1 MRKKNPKKEG
11 RISVIRLFH
20 LYLLVAIGIF
30 LHQHGSVCAQSAA
43 PLSLESYI
51 TLAKRQNPQ
60 VRISNAAVQSSMAN
74 QSSALSKLLP
84 HVDANAQAG
93 YSQAQRQIPSAST
106 GGDYSAGIS
115 ANQLIFDFGKS
126 WLSNSASSKS
136 VDAARYDEQDVQQTV
151 VLNATAAYFNYL
163 KAQMLFAVAQDALS
177 QASAH
182 LEQARALFETGKQAR
197 FTVTK
202 AEVDV
207 ANATVSVITAKNGVR
222 LAKVQMDVAAGTTL
236 SEPIVL
242 ADSLDVREQDIAREE
257 AVSRAMEGRPELV
270 ALKARCEAARLQL
283 TSAKAALLPDLNAN
297 ASSGYRRTDV
307 TDWTW
312 NYSVGV
318 NLSASIYEGGALVAS
333 VRSASAAYDQ
343 ATAQLDLK
351 KQAVASEVEQHYYE
365 KADAFE
371 RISATKKLID
381 QAAEGLDLSQ
391 QRFAAG
397 AAPSLEVTD
406 AEATLAGAKSSHAQA
421 LYDYRTAHANLLA
434 AMGGL

>member
-1 MRKKNPKKEG
+1 VFRP
-11 RISVIRLFH
+11 IQLTILTVLAF
-20 LYLLVAIGIF
+20 F
-30 LHQHGSVCAQSAA
+30 LPQNSIAYAQPAA

-51 TLAKRQNPQ
+51 ALAKKQNPQ
-60 VRISNAAVQSSMAN
+60 VRISNAAVRSSMAN
-74 QSSALSKLLP
+74 RSTALSRLLP

-93 YSQAQRQIPSAST
+93 LSRSQSQIPGTYT

-126 WLSNSASSKS
+126 WLSTGASSKS
-136 VDAARYDEQDVQQTV
+136 VDAARYDEQDAQQTI
-151 VLNATAAYFNYL
+151 VLNASAAYFNYL
-163 KAQMLFAVAQDALS
+163 LAQMLYTVAQEALG
-177 QASAH
+177 QANAH
-182 LEQARALFETGKQAR
+182 LEQAKVLFETGKQAR

-207 ANATVSVITAKNGVR
+207 ANAAVSVITAKNGVR
-222 LAKVQMDVAAGTTL
+222 HAKVQMDVAAGTTL

-242 ADSLDVREQDIAREE
+242 ADSLDVQEQDIAREE
-257 AVSRAMEGRPELV
+257 AMSRAKERRPEIA

-297 ASSGYRRTDV
+297 ASYGYRRTDV
-307 TDWTW
+307 TDWMW
-312 NYSVGV
+312 NYGVGV
-318 NLSASIYEGGALVAS
+318 TLSASIYEGGALAAA
-333 VRSASAAYDQ
+333 VRAASAAYDQ
-343 ATAQLDLK
+343 ASAQLDLQ
-351 KQAVASEVEQHYYE
+351 KQAVASQVEQYYYE
-365 KADAFE
+365 KEEAFE

-421 LYDYRTAHANLLA
+421 LFDYRTAHAKLVA
-434 AMGGL
+434 ALGGL

>member
-1 MRKKNPKKEG
+1 VFRP
-11 RISVIRLFH
+11 IH
-20 LYLLVAIGIF
+20 LIILTVLTFF
-30 LHQHGSVCAQSAA
+30 LPQNGTAYGQPAA

-51 TLAKRQNPQ
+51 ALAKKQNPQ
-60 VRISNAAVQSSMAN
+60 VRISNAAVRSSMAN
-74 QSSALSKLLP
+74 RNTALSRLLP

-93 YSQAQRQIPSAST
+93 LSQSQTQIPGAYT

-126 WLSNSASSKS
+126 WLSNGASSKS
-136 VDAARYDEQDVQQTV
+136 VDAARYDEQDAQQTI
-151 VLNATAAYFNYL
+151 VLNATTAYFNYL

-177 QASAH
+177 QYKAH

-207 ANATVSVITAKNGVR
+207 ANAMVSVITTKNGVR
-222 LAKVQMDVAAGTTL
+222 LAKVQMDVAAGVTL
-236 SEPIVL
+236 AEPVVL
-242 ADSLDVREQDIAREE
+242 TDSLDVSEKDISME
-257 AVSRAMEGRPELV
+257 AALSRALDARPELV

-297 ASSGYRRTDV
+297 ASYGYRRTDV

-312 NYSVGV
+312 NYGVGV
-318 NLSASIYEGGALVAS
+318 TLSASLYEGGALVAS

-351 KQAVASEVEQHYYE
+351 KQAVASEVQQYYYE
-365 KADAFE
+365 KTEALE
-371 RISATKKLID
+371 RIAATKMLID

-391 QRFAAG
+391 QRFTAG

-406 AEATLAGAKSSHAQA
+406 AEATLAGSKSSHAQA
-421 LYDYRTAHANLLA
+421 LFDYRTAHAKLIT